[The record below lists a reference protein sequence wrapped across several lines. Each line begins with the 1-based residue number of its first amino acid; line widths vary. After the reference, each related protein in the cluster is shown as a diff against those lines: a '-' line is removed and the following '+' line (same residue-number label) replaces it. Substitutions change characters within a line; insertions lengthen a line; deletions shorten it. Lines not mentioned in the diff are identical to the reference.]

1 MACEQYIEILM
12 LKDIAQRFVLKARP
26 FMIFALAA
34 TLAHANATAGVL
46 VGGTRVIFNEKDRES
61 SIPVKNT
68 GASPYVVQAWID
80 AGDGNAKPPFVAT
93 PPLSRLDPGQENVLR
108 ILRLAGNLPLD
119 RESVF
124 WLNVKEIP
132 EKSQDENVL
141 QIAVRTRIKL
151 FYRPAG
157 LAGKPGEQR
166 QQLQWAVAAGGKGAV
181 LKIGNPSAYHVT
193 FATLNVNGGQQEING
208 GMVPPG
214 GVLEYPLSGLS
225 APRDVDVVFTT
236 INDYGAE
243 TSEEKVRVPSAQA
256 PVHVKAEPVA
266 PAASR

>member
-1 MACEQYIEILM
+1 MACEHNIEIPM
-12 LKDIAQRFVLKARP
+12 LKDIAQRFVHKARP
-26 FMIFALAA
+26 FMIFALVA
-34 TLAHANATAGVL
+34 TLAHANAAAGVL

-68 GASPYVVQAWID
+68 GVSPYVVQAWID
-80 AGDGNAKPPFVAT
+80 AGEGAAKAPFVAS

-151 FYRPAG
+151 FYRPSG

-166 QQLQWAVAAGGKGAV
+166 QQLQWAVAAGGRGAV
-181 LKIGNPSAYHVT
+181 LKIANPSAYHVT

-208 GMVPPG
+208 GMVSPG
-214 GVLEYPLSGLS
+214 GTLEYPLSGLS

-243 TSEEKVRVPSAQA
+243 TPEERVRVPSAQV

>member
-1 MACEQYIEILM
+1 M

-34 TLAHANATAGVL
+34 ALACAADAEAGVL
-46 VGGTRVIFNEKDRES
+46 VGGTRVIFNEKERES

-68 GASPYVVQAWID
+68 GAAPYVVQAWID
-80 AGDGNAKPPFVAT
+80 AGEGNTKTPFVAS

-108 ILRLAGNLPLD
+108 ILRLSGSLPQD

-151 FYRPAG
+151 FYRPSG

-166 QQLQWAVAAGGKGAV
+166 QQLQWAVAAGDKGAV
-181 LKIGNPSAYHVT
+181 LKIANPSAYHVT
-193 FATLNVNGGQQEING
+193 FATLNINQGQQQING

-214 GVLEYPLSGLS
+214 GALEYPLSGQS
-225 APRDVDVVFTT
+225 APKDMDVVFTT

-243 TSEEKVRVPSAQA
+243 TPEEKVRVPSANT
-256 PVHVKAEPVA
+256 PVHVKAEPVV
-266 PAASR
+266 PAAGR

>member
-1 MACEQYIEILM
+1 M
-12 LKDIAQRFVLKARP
+12 LKDIAQRCVLKARP

-34 TLAHANATAGVL
+34 TLAHANAMAGVL

-68 GASPYVVQAWID
+68 GTSPYVVQAWID
-80 AGDGNAKPPFVAT
+80 SGEGNTKTPFVAS

-132 EKSQDENVL
+132 EKSPDENVL

-157 LAGKPGEQR
+157 LSGKPGEQR
-166 QQLQWAVAAGGKGAV
+166 QQLQWAVASGGNGAV
-181 LKIGNPSAYHVT
+181 LKIANPSAYHVT
-193 FATLNVNGGQQEING
+193 FATLNINNGQQQING
-208 GMVPPG
+208 GMVSPG
-214 GVLEYPLSGLS
+214 AVLEYPLSGLS
-225 APRDVDVVFTT
+225 APRDLDVVFTT

-243 TSEEKVRVPSAQA
+243 TPEEKVRVPSAQV